1 MMMQSFAQKIRPDH
15 LDRLAQVYVRQSTMI
30 QVRENTASTAR
41 QYDLVSRAR
50 DLGWPPERIQ
60 VIDQDQGHSG
70 ASTAG
75 RDGFQHLVA
84 QVGLGRTG
92 AVLSLEASRLA
103 RSCSDW
109 YRLIEICALTNTLVI
124 DEDGVY
130 DPTQYSDRLLLGFL
144 GTMSEAE
151 LHLIRSRLLGC
162 KLKKAS
168 DGQLRF
174 RLPTGLVYDL
184 ERRIVFDPDEQ
195 VQQAVRLI
203 FDLFDHSPSALAV
216 VKHFADHHLQC
227 PTRFWGG
234 SRHGQVIWR
243 PLSHARVLG
252 ILHNPEYAGA
262 YVYGRTKTRKL
273 CLPGE
278 EPRVKGRTRQVRPE
292 DWPFLIPGH
301 HPGYITWDQFQQN
314 QQRLD
319 DNRTLPDQDRRGA
332 PREGLALL
340 QGIVR
345 CGRCGR
351 RMSVRYINK
360 ASIQSYECNSVHTH
374 FAGKTCQSIRGDEI
388 DAAVAR
394 ALLEAMRPAQLEVS
408 MAAFDQVAAQARQLD
423 RQWQLTLER
432 ARYEAELA
440 RRRFVAVEPE
450 NRLVART
457 LEREWNERLAE
468 IERMERDET
477 LRPQLASRLVD
488 PEERRRV
495 LALAQD
501 ISKVWHAPTTPQTA
515 RKQLLGYLI
524 KDVTIT
530 RGETLIQVAI
540 RWQTEACTVLE
551 VPRPKRSYEA
561 RRTDPAIVA
570 RVRVLASEHTDRQIA
585 ALLDQEGFRS
595 GTGGRFTQNIVTQLR
610 YSYSIKSSCPEAP
623 SACAGDYRADGRCC
637 AQTAAEMLNVTIS
650 TVVDWCHSGTLDGIQ
665 SAPYAPWWIKLTPE
679 IVAGLR
685 KPTRRTWS
693 RKSVSSEK

>member
-1 MMMQSFAQKIRPDH
+1 MMMQSFAPKIRPDH
-15 LDRLAQVYVRQSTMI
+15 LDRLALVYVRQSTMI

-50 DLGWPPERIQ
+50 DMGWIPERIQ

-70 ASTAG
+70 ASAVG
-75 RDGFQHLVA
+75 RDGFQYLVA
-84 QVGLGRTG
+84 QVGMGQAG

-151 LHLIRSRLLGC
+151 LHLLRSRLLGG

-168 DGQLRF
+168 HGELRF
-174 RLPTGLVYDL
+174 RPPTGLVYDL

-195 VQQAVRLI
+195 VQQAIRLV
-203 FDLFDHSPSALAV
+203 FDLFDQSASALAV
-216 VKHFADHHLQC
+216 VRHFAVNHLQC
-227 PTRFWGG
+227 PTRLWGG

-243 PLSHARVLG
+243 PLSHGRVLA

-273 CLPGE
+273 TLPGE

-301 HPGYITWDQFQQN
+301 HPGYITWDQFQRN
-314 QQRLD
+314 RRRLD

-332 PREGLALL
+332 LREGNALL

-351 RMSVRYINK
+351 RMSVRYLK
-360 ASIQSYECNSVHTH
+360 DGSIPSYECNSFHTH
-374 FAGKTCQSIRGDEI
+374 YAGKTCQSIRGDEV

-394 ALLEAMRPAQLEVS
+394 ALLEAVRPAQLEIS

-468 IERMERDET
+468 IERMERDAT
-477 LRPQLASRLVD
+477 LHPRLASRLVD
-488 PEERRRV
+488 PEGRRRV
-495 LALAQD
+495 LALSQD
-501 ISKVWHAPTTPQTA
+501 LSKVWHAPTTPQTA

-524 KDVTIT
+524 KDVTLS
-530 RGETLIQVAI
+530 RGETIVQVAI

-551 VPRPKRSYEA
+551 VLRPKRSYEV
-561 RRTDPAIVA
+561 RRTDPVVVA

-595 GTGGRFTQNIVTQLR
+595 GTGCRFTQNIVKQLR
-610 YSYSIKSSCPEAP
+610 CTYSIVSSCPEGPA
-623 SACAGDYRADGRCC
+623 ACAGGYRADGRCS
-637 AQTAAEMLNVTIS
+637 AKTAAETLNVNVSTIA
-650 TVVDWCHSGTLDGIQ
+650 DWCQSGALDGIQ
-665 SAPYAPWWIKLTPE
+665 AAPHAPWWIKLTSE
-679 IVAGLR
+679 IIAVLR
-685 KPTRRTWS
+685 KPIRRTWS
-693 RKSVSSEK
+693 RKSVSSKK

>member
-1 MMMQSFAQKIRPDH
+1 MSRGDRTVRSPLQPLTLNTVANLGFGRPPNPALQRTPH
-15 LDRLAQVYVRQSTMI
+15 RR
-30 QVRENTASTAR
+30 
-41 QYDLVSRAR
+41 
-50 DLGWPPERIQ
+50 
-60 VIDQDQGHSG
+60 G
-70 ASTAG
+70 ASSGIMPFSAV
-75 RDGFQHLVA
+75 RVRRA
-84 QVGLGRTG
+84 WSLGGDRRHRTVPG
-92 AVLSLEASRLA
+92 KACREENHHASHPYSLG
-103 RSCSDW
+103 
-109 YRLIEICALTNTLVI
+109 TLVI

-151 LHLIRSRLLGC
+151 LHLIRSRLLGG

-168 DGQLRF
+168 DGQFRF
-174 RLPTGLVYDL
+174 RLPTGLAYDL

-216 VKHFADHHLQC
+216 VKHFADHHLQF

-252 ILHNPEYAGA
+252 ILHNLEYAGA
-262 YVYGRTKTRKL
+262 YVYGRTKTRLL

-301 HPGYITWDQFQQN
+301 HPGYITWDQFQRN
-314 QQRLD
+314 QRRLD

-332 PREGLALL
+332 LREGLALL

-351 RMSVRYINK
+351 RMSVRYIK
-360 ASIQSYECNSVHTH
+360 TASIPSYECNSDHTH

-388 DAAVAR
+388 DATVAR

-450 NRLVART
+450 NRLVARA

-501 ISKVWHAPTTPQTA
+501 LSKVWHSPTTPQTA

-524 KDVTIT
+524 KDVTLT

-551 VPRPKRSYEA
+551 VPRPKRSYEL
-561 RRTDPAIVA
+561 RRTDPAVVA
-570 RVRVLASEHTDRQIA
+570 RIKVLTPDHTDSQIA
-585 ALLDQEGFRS
+585 AILDKEGLRS
-595 GTGGRFTQNIVTQLR
+595 GTRGELTVKKVQSIRHA
-610 YSYSIKSSCPEAP
+610 YSLASGCPEGP
-623 SACAGDYRADGRCC
+623 SACQKGYRGDGRCT
-637 AQTAAEMLNVTIS
+637 AQAAAEKLNVTVYTIA
-650 TVVDWCHSGTLDGIQ
+650 DWCKSGRLDGIQ
-665 SAPYAPWWIKLTPE
+665 AVPHGPWWIRLTPE
-679 IVAGLR
+679 NIAELR
-685 KPTRRTWS
+685 KAVRRCWS
-693 RKSVSSEK
+693 RRSND